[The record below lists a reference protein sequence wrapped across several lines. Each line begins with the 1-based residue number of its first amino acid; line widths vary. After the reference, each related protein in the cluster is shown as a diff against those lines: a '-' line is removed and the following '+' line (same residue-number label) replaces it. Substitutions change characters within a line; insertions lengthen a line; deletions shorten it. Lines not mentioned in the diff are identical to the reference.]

1 MTILYCPKQSYV
13 IPSNPVLS
21 RAILC
26 YLEQSSTILRNSVIS
41 QAILSYHEQSYAI
54 LCNPEKS
61 CPILSNPLC
70 YPKLSCLIPVSIP
83 IQARHIYIL
92 VSRCVDYTSVTDAT
106 DRPTGIVTTREALA
120 SKKLM
125 ACSILL

>member
-1 MTILYCPKQSYV
+1 MVRIV
-13 IPSNPVLS
+13 PSNPVLS

-41 QAILSYHEQSYAI
+41 QAILCYHEQSYAI
-54 LCNPEKS
+54 LCYPEKS

-83 IQARHIYIL
+83 ILARHIYIL

-106 DRPTGIVTTREALA
+106 NRPG
-120 SKKLM
+120 
-125 ACSILL
+125 LLLQERLSPLKSLWPAQYHYKETID